1 MWVTLHFFIIPFF
14 FSSFFF
20 PRDEAGPRGPC
31 TLHTECDNL
40 LFPDTLCQSL
50 SSGTVYAIH
59 DSSPP
64 SLHSLSLSSLLL
76 LLLFSS
82 RQFIPFM
89 NTFITLH
96 RDHLTRDRNS
106 GRVCGHVLS
115 RWINVDRD
123 RASFHLDSIGRNA
136 LFALFVT

>member
-14 FSSFFF
+14 FLPFFF
-20 PRDEAGPRGPC
+20 HATKRVPVARA
-31 TLHTECDNL
+31 
-40 LFPDTLCQSL
+40 LCIPNATTS
-50 SSGTVYAIH
+50 
-59 DSSPP
+59 SSPIP
-64 SLHSLSLSSLLL
+64 FASRYPLVQSMRSTIRLPPPFSLSLSSLLL

-96 RDHLTRDRNS
+96 RDHLTRNRNS

-123 RASFHLDSIGRNA
+123 RASFHLDSIGWNA